1 MIKIENDDVNYS
13 IFNKITLYRNIEN
26 YPFCKNL
33 DNDKRKRLEEEV
45 INFSLDAF
53 ENVKIFHGKTMDFYE
68 KNFLYEKNVVSKSFL
83 DSPDC
88 KLIHLPNE
96 DIYIILN
103 NNNHLQFVASNYA
116 PLKEQYKTISATE
129 NIFNKKFNFY
139 FSHKYGFLAQN
150 VKNSGLGLKL
160 SILLHIPGIIFNN
173 KDNAIFKD
181 LGKKGYYLRLWKTL
195 KENNFYYLISSK
207 LNYGLSEEKLIERFN
222 VGIRKIAETDKKY
235 FNDYYENRK
244 ENIDDIIHKTFGI
257 LKYSKKIG
265 YEDSLYLI
273 SNLFFA
279 SSVNLNLEIKKKNLT
294 SIICKLS
301 DGYIKRNFN
310 SDEKDI
316 EKQRAEIIKNHLFTE

>member
-103 NNNHLQFVASNYA
+103 NNNHLQFVAS
-116 PLKEQYKTISATE
+116 
-129 NIFNKKFNFY
+129 
-139 FSHKYGFLAQN
+139 
-150 VKNSGLGLKL
+150 
-160 SILLHIPGIIFNN
+160 
-173 KDNAIFKD
+173 
-181 LGKKGYYLRLWKTL
+181 
-195 KENNFYYLISSK
+195 
-207 LNYGLSEEKLIERFN
+207 
-222 VGIRKIAETDKKY
+222 
-235 FNDYYENRK
+235 
-244 ENIDDIIHKTFGI
+244 
-257 LKYSKKIG
+257 
-265 YEDSLYLI
+265 
-273 SNLFFA
+273 
-279 SSVNLNLEIKKKNLT
+279 
-294 SIICKLS
+294 
-301 DGYIKRNFN
+301 
-310 SDEKDI
+310 
-316 EKQRAEIIKNHLFTE
+316 